1 MDNSK
6 IIEEIKEIEEQIF
19 ILRKRKFELEMQLRN
34 NYSKN
39 ESNKTE
45 AKNPYDA
52 IWNW

>member
-1 MDNSK
+1 MDNCK

-19 ILRKRKFELEMQLRN
+19 ILRKRKFELEMQLQN

-39 ESNKTE
+39 ASNKIETN
-45 AKNPYDA
+45 NPYDA